1 MRRNFAEFS
10 SETKVRN
17 SFAKLCEF
25 HSHFFCTVLYLTPG
39 HLTDGLTLG
48 YTNRILNMWRDTG
61 LFFNVFFVVVVV
73 PSSVNATELYKIAR
87 LSGLNNPMTANG
99 L

>member
-1 MRRNFAEFS
+1 
-10 SETKVRN
+10 
-17 SFAKLCEF
+17 
-25 HSHFFCTVLYLTPG
+25 
-39 HLTDGLTLG
+39 
-48 YTNRILNMWRDTG
+48 MWRDTG